1 MKAVS
6 MASALLV
13 TGLLAACGGAASSPS
28 TSSSSSCITAP
39 SSLVSAGTLTV
50 GSDVSYPPQEF
61 MQQNQPVGFDL
72 DVGAA
77 LAKKMC
83 LKSAV
88 VNQTFTSI
96 LPALNAQKFDVIISA
111 MTITDARKQTVNFV
125 PYFSAG
131 EALVAKKGSKLHIT
145 DLSQLCGMAVAV
157 EEGTAEKDE
166 ITTSVNPKCPS
177 GKQVTLQT
185 FPVDTEALQQLRKGT
200 VDLHFTDSPVAD
212 YEVKQEPTAL
222 EVVSPVLETA
232 PEGIAVRKD
241 DSQMLTAVQ
250 KAFKAIESD
259 GTYDKLLKKWGLTA
273 GDIRK
278 A

>member
-1 MKAVS
+1 MKAVF
-6 MASALLV
+6 MASALLMTALV
-13 TGLLAACGGAASSPS
+13 AACGGAASSPG
-28 TSSSSSCITAP
+28 TSSSSSCVTAP
-39 SSLVSAGTLTV
+39 STLVSAGTLTV

-72 DVGAA
+72 DVGTAI
-77 LAKKMC
+77 AKKMC

-88 VNQTFTSI
+88 VNQTFNSI
-96 LPALNAQKFDVIISA
+96 IPALNAQKFDVIISA
-111 MTITDARKQTVNFV
+111 MTITDARKQTVSFV
-125 PYFSAG
+125 PYFNAG
-131 EALVAKKGSKLHIT
+131 EALVAKKGSTLHIT
-145 DLSQLCGMAVAV
+145 DLSQLCGKTVAV

-166 ITTSVNPKCPS
+166 VTTSVNPKCAS
-177 GKQVTLQT
+177 GKQVNLQT

-200 VDLHFTDSPVAD
+200 VDLHFTDSPVAA
-212 YEVKQEPTAL
+212 YEVKQEPDAL
-222 EVVSPVLETA
+222 QVVSPVLETA

-259 GTYDKLLKKWGLTA
+259 GTYDKLLKKWGLAA